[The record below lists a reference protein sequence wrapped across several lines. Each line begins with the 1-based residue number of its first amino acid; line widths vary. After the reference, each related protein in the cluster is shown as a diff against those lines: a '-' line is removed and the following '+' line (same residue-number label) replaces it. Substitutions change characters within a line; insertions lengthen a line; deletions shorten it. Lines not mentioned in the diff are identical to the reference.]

1 MVTARQSTS
10 MDLKGL
16 QNRVQMTTKVLS
28 GIVIVKK
35 TKLQNTVGKQI
46 TTLAWTRRE
55 FLTGTAG

>member
-16 QNRVQMTTKVLS
+16 QNRVQMNTKVLS

-35 TKLQNTVGKQI
+35 TKLQNTVRKQI